1 MRLLFLLLSLW
12 ALSFAQDNPLRVF
25 VNLAQS
31 AQIEPDIYTVTLNIF
46 AEADKEIKALS
57 LLGRVDREL
66 SQLGLPYS
74 GGNYWVDKKCFMEK
88 NIQKCEGF
96 RAQALYQFR
105 LKDVKDQDLII
116 QKLAQVEGISF
127 TIHGTQ
133 WIVSE
138 NTQEAKKQELI
149 FSLLD
154 RATAFTTEFSK
165 KLRKECQIES
175 ITYDG
180 PLLYSPKYVD
190 AKGVSVSAPQPTKD
204 LQTITV
210 FMRLSLVCK

>member
-1 MRLLFLLLSLW
+1 MRFLFLLLSLW
-12 ALSFAQDNPLRVF
+12 ALSFAQDGLLRVF

-31 AQIEPDIYTVTLNIF
+31 AQIAPDIYTLTLNIS

-127 TIHGTQ
+127 TIHETQ

-154 RATAFTTEFSK
+154 RATAFTTEISK
-165 KLRKECQIES
+165 KLKRECQIES
-175 ITYDG
+175 ISYDG

>member
-12 ALSFAQDNPLRVF
+12 ALSFAQDNPIRVF
-25 VNLAQS
+25 VSLTQS
-31 AQIEPDIYTVTLNIF
+31 AQIEPDIYILTLNIS
-46 AEADKEIKALS
+46 AEADKEVKALS

-74 GGNYWVDKKCFMEK
+74 GGNYWVDKKCFMKK
-88 NIQKCEGF
+88 NIQKCKGF

-105 LKDVKDQDLII
+105 LKDAKDQDLIL
-116 QKLAQVEGISF
+116 QKLAQMEGISF
-127 TIHGTQ
+127 SIHGTQ

-138 NTQEAKKQELI
+138 NTQEAKKQELM

-154 RATAFTTEFSK
+154 KASAFTTEISK
-165 KLRKECQIES
+165 KLKRECQIES
-175 ITYDG
+175 ITYDD
-180 PLLYSPKYVD
+180 PLLYLPIY
-190 AKGVSVSAPQPTKD
+190 AEARGISAPQPTKD

-210 FMRLSLVCK
+210 FMRLSLVCR

>member
-1 MRLLFLLLSLW
+1 MRLVFLLLSLW
-12 ALSFAQDNPLRVF
+12 ALSFAQDNPIRVF

-31 AQIEPDIYTVTLNIF
+31 TQIAPDIYILTLTIS
-46 AEADKEIKALS
+46 AEADKEVKALS

-66 SQLGLPYS
+66 NQLGLPYS
-74 GGNYWVDKKCFMEK
+74 GGNYWVDRKCFMEK

-105 LKDVKDQDLII
+105 LKDVKDQDLIL
-116 QKLAQVEGISF
+116 QKLAQMEGISF
-127 TIHGTQ
+127 SIHGTQ

-138 NTQEAKKQELI
+138 NAQEAKRKELM

-154 RATAFTTEFSK
+154 KATAFATEISK

-180 PLLYSPKYVD
+180 PILYLPTYAEV
-190 AKGVSVSAPQPTKD
+190 KGISAPQPTKD

-210 FMRLSLVCK
+210 FMRLSLICK

>member
-12 ALSFAQDNPLRVF
+12 ALSFAQDNPLRIF
-25 VNLAQS
+25 VSLTQS
-31 AQIEPDIYTVTLNIF
+31 AQIEPDIYILTLTIST
-46 AEADKEIKALS
+46 EADKEVKALS

-66 SQLGLPYS
+66 SKLGLPYS
-74 GGNYWVDKKCFMEK
+74 GGNYWMDRKCFVGK
-88 NIQKCEGF
+88 NTQICEF
-96 RAQALYQFR
+96 SAKALYQFR
-105 LKDVKDQDLII
+105 LKDVKEQDLIV
-116 QKLAQVEGISF
+116 QKLSQVEGISF

-133 WIVSE
+133 WIVSA
-138 NTQEAKKQELI
+138 NAQEAKKQELM

-154 RATAFTTEFSK
+154 RATAFTTEISK
-165 KLRKECQIES
+165 KLKRECQIES

-190 AKGVSVSAPQPTKD
+190 ARGVSVSASQPTKD

>member
-1 MRLLFLLLSLW
+1 MRFLFLLLSLW

-25 VNLAQS
+25 VSLTQS
-31 AQIEPDIYTVTLNIF
+31 AQIEPDIYTVLLTIST
-46 AEADKEIKALS
+46 EADKELKALS

-74 GGNYWVDKKCFMEK
+74 GGTYWVDRKCFMGK
-88 NIQKCEGF
+88 NIQSCQF
-96 RAQALYQFR
+96 SANLYQFR
-105 LKDVKDQDLII
+105 LKDVKEQGLIV

-133 WIVSE
+133 WIVSAGA
-138 NTQEAKKQELI
+138 QEAKKQELI

-154 RATAFTTEFSK
+154 RATAFTTEISK
-165 KLRKECQIES
+165 KLKRECQMES
-175 ITYDG
+175 ISYDG

-204 LQTITV
+204 LQAITV
-210 FMRLSLVCK
+210 FMRLSLVCR

>member
-1 MRLLFLLLSLW
+1 MRFLFLLLSFW
-12 ALSFAQDNPLRVF
+12 ALSFAQDNLSRVF
-25 VNLAQS
+25 IHLSQS
-31 AQIEPDIYTVTLNIF
+31 AQIAPDIYTLTLNIS
-46 AEADKEIKALS
+46 AEADKEVKALS

-66 SQLGLPYS
+66 RQLGLPYS

-96 RAQALYQFR
+96 MAQALYQFR
-105 LKDVKDQDLII
+105 LKDAKDQDMIL
-116 QKLAQVEGISF
+116 QKLAEVKGISF
-127 TIHGTQ
+127 SIQETQ

-138 NTQEAKKQELI
+138 DVQEAKKQELI

-154 RATAFTTEFSK
+154 RATAFTTEISK
-165 KLRKECQIES
+165 KLKRECQIES
-175 ITYDG
+175 ITYDD
-180 PLLYSPKYVD
+180 PLLYLPTYAEV
-190 AKGVSVSAPQPTKD
+190 KGISAPQPTKD

>member
-12 ALSFAQDNPLRVF
+12 ALSFAQDNPIRVF
-25 VNLAQS
+25 VSLTQS
-31 AQIEPDIYTVTLNIF
+31 AQIEPDIYILTLNIS
-46 AEADKEIKALS
+46 AEADKEVKALS

-88 NIQKCEGF
+88 NIQKCKGF

-105 LKDVKDQDLII
+105 LKDAKDQDLIL
-116 QKLAQVEGISF
+116 QKLAQMEGISF
-127 TIHGTQ
+127 SIQGTQ
-133 WIVSE
+133 WIVSA
-138 NTQEAKKQELI
+138 NAQEAKKQELI

-154 RATAFTTEFSK
+154 KATAFTTEISK

-175 ITYDG
+175 ISYDG
-180 PLLYSPKYVD
+180 PLFYLPTYAEV
-190 AKGVSVSAPQPTKD
+190 KGMSAPQPTKD

>member
-12 ALSFAQDNPLRVF
+12 ALSFAQDNPIRVF
-25 VNLAQS
+25 VNLTQS
-31 AQIEPDIYTVTLNIF
+31 AQIAPDIYILTLTIST
-46 AEADKEIKALS
+46 EADKEVKALS

-88 NIQKCEGF
+88 NTQKCEGF
-96 RAQALYQFR
+96 RAQAFYQFR
-105 LKDVKDQDLII
+105 LKDAKDQDLIL
-116 QKLAQVEGISF
+116 QKLAQMEGISF
-127 TIHGTQ
+127 SIQGTQ
-133 WIVSE
+133 WIVSA
-138 NTQEAKKQELI
+138 NAQEAKKQELM

-154 RATAFTTEFSK
+154 KATAFTTEISR

-175 ITYDG
+175 ISYDG
-180 PLLYSPKYVD
+180 PLLYSPIYGE
-190 AKGVSVSAPQPTKD
+190 ARGISAPQPTKD

>member
-12 ALSFAQDNPLRVF
+12 ALSFAQDNPIRVF
-25 VNLAQS
+25 VNLTQS
-31 AQIEPDIYTVTLNIF
+31 AQIAPDIYILTLTIST
-46 AEADKEIKALS
+46 EADKEVKALS

-88 NIQKCEGF
+88 NTQKCEGF
-96 RAQALYQFR
+96 RAQAFYQFR
-105 LKDVKDQDLII
+105 LKDAKDQDLIL
-116 QKLAQVEGISF
+116 QKLAQMEGISF
-127 TIHGTQ
+127 SIQGTQ
-133 WIVSE
+133 WIVSA
-138 NTQEAKKQELI
+138 NAQEAKKQELM

-154 RATAFTTEFSK
+154 KATAFTTEISR

-180 PLLYSPKYVD
+180 PLLYLPTYAEVR
-190 AKGVSVSAPQPTKD
+190 GISAPQPTKD

>member
-12 ALSFAQDNPLRVF
+12 ALSFAQDNPIRVF
-25 VNLAQS
+25 VNLTQS
-31 AQIEPDIYTVTLNIF
+31 AQVAPDIYILTLTIST
-46 AEADKEIKALS
+46 EADKEVKALS

-74 GGNYWVDKKCFMEK
+74 GGNYWVDRKCFMEK
-88 NIQKCEGF
+88 NTKKCEGF
-96 RAQALYQFR
+96 RAQAFYQFR
-105 LKDVKDQDLII
+105 LKDAKDQDLIL
-116 QKLAQVEGISF
+116 QKLAQMEGISF
-127 TIHGTQ
+127 SIQGTQ

-138 NTQEAKKQELI
+138 NTQEAKKQELM

-154 RATAFTTEFSK
+154 RATAFTTEISK
-165 KLRKECQIES
+165 KLKRECQIES
-175 ITYDG
+175 ISYDG
-180 PLLYSPKYVD
+180 PLLYSPKY
-190 AKGVSVSAPQPTKD
+190 AEARGISAPQPTKD

>member
-1 MRLLFLLLSLW
+1 MRLFFLLLSLW
-12 ALSFAQDNPLRVF
+12 ALSFAQDNPIRVF

-31 AQIEPDIYTVTLNIF
+31 AQIEPDIYTLTLNIS
-46 AEADKEIKALS
+46 AEADKEVKALS
-57 LLGRVDREL
+57 LLGKVDREL

-74 GGNYWVDKKCFMEK
+74 GGNYWMDRKCFIEK

-105 LKDVKDQDLII
+105 LKDVKDQDLIL
-116 QKLAQVEGISF
+116 QKLAQMEGISF

-138 NTQEAKKQELI
+138 NAQEAKKQELI

-154 RATAFTTEFSK
+154 RATIFATEISK
-165 KLRKECQIES
+165 KLKRECQIES

-180 PLLYSPKYVD
+180 PLFYLPTYVEV
-190 AKGVSVSAPQPTKD
+190 KGISAPQPTKD

>member
-1 MRLLFLLLSLW
+1 MRFLFLLLSLW

-31 AQIEPDIYTVTLNIF
+31 TQVAPDIYILTLTIST
-46 AEADKEIKALS
+46 EADKEVKALS

-74 GGNYWVDKKCFMEK
+74 GGNYWVDRKCFMGK
-88 NIQKCEGF
+88 NTRICEF
-96 RAQALYQFR
+96 SAKAFYQFR
-105 LKDVKDQDLII
+105 LKDAKDQDLIL
-116 QKLAQVEGISF
+116 QKLAQMEGISF
-127 TIHGTQ
+127 SIHGTQ

-138 NTQEAKKQELI
+138 NTQEAKRKELM

-154 RATAFTTEFSK
+154 KATAFATEISK
-165 KLRKECQIES
+165 KLKRECQIES

-180 PLLYSPKYVD
+180 PLLYLPTYAEV
-190 AKGVSVSAPQPTKD
+190 KGISAPQPTKD

>member
-1 MRLLFLLLSLW
+1 MRFFFLLLSLW
-12 ALSFAQDNPLRVF
+12 ALSFAQDNPIRVF
-25 VNLAQS
+25 VNLTQS
-31 AQIEPDIYTVTLNIF
+31 AQITPDIYTVILTIST
-46 AEADKEIKALS
+46 EADKEVKALS

-74 GGNYWVDKKCFMEK
+74 GGTYWVDRKCFREK
-88 NIQKCEGF
+88 HTQRCEF
-96 RAQALYQFR
+96 SAKALYQFR
-105 LKDVKDQDLII
+105 LRDSKDQDLII

-133 WIVSE
+133 WIVSADA
-138 NTQEAKKQELI
+138 QEAKKQELM

-154 RATAFTTEFSK
+154 RATAFTTEISK
-165 KLRKECQIES
+165 KLKRECQIES
-175 ITYDG
+175 ISYDG

>member
-1 MRLLFLLLSLW
+1 MRFLFLLLGFW
-12 ALSFAQDNPLRVF
+12 ALSFAQDNLSRVF
-25 VNLAQS
+25 IHLSQS
-31 AQIEPDIYTVTLNIF
+31 AQIAPDIYTLTLNIS
-46 AEADKEIKALS
+46 AEADKEVKALS

-96 RAQALYQFR
+96 RAQAFYQFK
-105 LKDVKDQDLII
+105 LKDVKDQDLIL
-116 QKLAQVEGISF
+116 QKLAEVKGISF
-127 TIHGTQ
+127 SIHGTQ

-138 NTQEAKKQELI
+138 DVQEAKKQELI

-154 RATAFTTEFSK
+154 RATAFTTEVSK
-165 KLRKECQIES
+165 KLKRECQIES
-175 ITYDG
+175 ITYDS
-180 PLLYSPKYVD
+180 PVFYSSKYVD
-190 AKGVSVSAPQPTKD
+190 ARDVSAPQPTKD

-210 FMRLSLVCK
+210 SMRLSLVCK

>member
-1 MRLLFLLLSLW
+1 MMFLFLLLSLW

-25 VNLAQS
+25 VSLTQS
-31 AQIEPDIYTVTLNIF
+31 AQIEPDIYTLTLTISR
-46 AEADKEIKALS
+46 EADKEIKALS
-57 LLGRVDREL
+57 LLGSVDREL
-66 SQLGLPYS
+66 SQLGLSYS
-74 GGNYWVDKKCFMEK
+74 GGNYWVDRKCFMEK

-127 TIHGTQ
+127 IIHGTQ

-138 NTQEAKKQELI
+138 NTQEAKKQELM

-154 RATAFTTEFSK
+154 RATIFTTEISK

-175 ITYDG
+175 ISYDG
-180 PLLYSPKYVD
+180 PLLYSPIYGE
-190 AKGVSVSAPQPTKD
+190 ARGISAPQPTKD

>member
-12 ALSFAQDNPLRVF
+12 ALSFAQDNPLRIF
-25 VNLAQS
+25 VKLTQS
-31 AQIEPDIYTVTLNIF
+31 AQIEPDIYTVFLTIST
-46 AEADKEIKALS
+46 EADKEVKALS

-74 GGNYWVDKKCFMEK
+74 GGTYWVDRKCFVGK
-88 NIQKCEGF
+88 NTRICEF
-96 RAQALYQFR
+96 SAKAIYQFR
-105 LKDVKDQDLII
+105 LKDVKEQDLIV

-133 WIVSE
+133 WIVSA
-138 NTQEAKKQELI
+138 NVQEAKKQELM

-154 RATAFTTEFSK
+154 RATAFTTEISK
-165 KLRKECQIES
+165 KLKRECQIES
-175 ITYDG
+175 ITFDG
-180 PLLYSPKYVD
+180 PLLHLPKYVD
-190 AKGVSVSAPQPTKD
+190 ARGASVSASQPTKD

-210 FMRLSLVCK
+210 FMRLSFVCK

>member
-12 ALSFAQDNPLRVF
+12 ALSFAQDNPIRVF

-31 AQIEPDIYTVTLNIF
+31 AQIEPDIYTLTLNIS
-46 AEADKEIKALS
+46 AEADKEVKALS
-57 LLGRVDREL
+57 LLGSVDREL
-66 SQLGLPYS
+66 SQLGLSYS
-74 GGNYWVDKKCFMEK
+74 GGNYWVDRKCLMEK
-88 NIQKCEGF
+88 NTQKCEGF

-116 QKLAQVEGISF
+116 QKLAQMEGISF

-133 WIVSE
+133 WIVSA
-138 NTQEAKKQELI
+138 NAQEAKKQELM

-154 RATAFTTEFSK
+154 KATAFTTEFSK

-180 PLLYSPKYVD
+180 PLLYLPTYGE
-190 AKGVSVSAPQPTKD
+190 ARGISAPQPTKD

-210 FMRLSLVCK
+210 FMKLSLVCK

>member
-12 ALSFAQDNPLRVF
+12 ALAFAQDNPIRVF

-31 AQIEPDIYTVTLNIF
+31 AQITPDIYTVILTIST
-46 AEADKEIKALS
+46 EADKEVKALS

-74 GGNYWVDKKCFMEK
+74 GGTYWVDRKCFMEK
-88 NIQKCEGF
+88 HTKRCEF
-96 RAQALYQFR
+96 SAKALYQFR
-105 LKDVKDQDLII
+105 LRDSKDQDLII

-133 WIVSE
+133 WIVSA
-138 NTQEAKKQELI
+138 NTQEAKKQELM

-154 RATAFTTEFSK
+154 RATAFTTEISK
-165 KLRKECQIES
+165 KLRRECQIES
-175 ITYDG
+175 ISYDG
-180 PLLYSPKYVD
+180 PLLYLPIYGE
-190 AKGVSVSAPQPTKD
+190 ARGISAPQPTKD

>member
-25 VNLAQS
+25 VSLTQS
-31 AQIEPDIYTVTLNIF
+31 AQIEPDIYTVLLTIST
-46 AEADKEIKALS
+46 EADKELKALS

-74 GGNYWVDKKCFMEK
+74 GGTYWVDRKCFMGK
-88 NIQKCEGF
+88 NIQSCQFSAK
-96 RAQALYQFR
+96 ALYQFR
-105 LKDVKDQDLII
+105 LKDVKEQDLIF

-133 WIVSE
+133 WIVSAGA
-138 NTQEAKKQELI
+138 QEAKKQELI

-154 RATAFTTEFSK
+154 RATAFTTEISK
-165 KLRKECQIES
+165 KLKRECQIES
-175 ITYDG
+175 ISYDG

-210 FMRLSLVCK
+210 LMRLSLVCK

>member
-1 MRLLFLLLSLW
+1 LLLSLW

-25 VNLAQS
+25 VSLTQS
-31 AQIEPDIYTVTLNIF
+31 AQIEPDIYTVILTIST
-46 AEADKEIKALS
+46 EADKEVKALS

-66 SQLGLPYS
+66 SQLRLPYS
-74 GGNYWVDKKCFMEK
+74 GGTYWVDRKCFMEK
-88 NIQKCEGF
+88 HTQRCEF
-96 RAQALYQFR
+96 SAKALYQFR
-105 LKDVKDQDLII
+105 LKDVKDQDLIL
-116 QKLAQVEGISF
+116 QKLAQMEGISF
-127 TIHGTQ
+127 SIHGTQ

-190 AKGVSVSAPQPTKD
+190 ARGVSVSAPQPTKD